1 MSGTRLLCR
10 QCCQQARCLRPLSAL
25 LMQLDY
31 APPAPPLFQ
40 APMMDWMTING
51 MASASVHEAP
61 LKATAKCS
69 LGRSGS
75 LTRTSEP
82 VK

>member
-1 MSGTRLLCR
+1 V
-10 QCCQQARCLRPLSAL
+10 QAMLSASAMSQTAL
-25 LMQLDY
+25 CIAGPTGR

-40 APMMDWMTING
+40 APMMDWMTIKG
-51 MASASVHEAP
+51 MASASFHEAP

-69 LGRSGS
+69 LGTSGS

>member
-1 MSGTRLLCR
+1 MGTDRVLDM
-10 QCCQQARCLRPLSAL
+10 LS
-25 LMQLDY
+25 
-31 APPAPPLFQ
+31 PPALPLLQ
-40 APMMDWMTING
+40 APMMDCMTMRG

>member
-1 MSGTRLLCR
+1 MSGARLLCR
-10 QCCQQARCLRPLSAL
+10 QCCQQVRCLRPLCIAGPTGR
-25 LMQLDY
+25 

-40 APMMDWMTING
+40 APMMDWMTIKG